1 MTAVKHTYATYSL
14 GLIISPKEWLTS
26 FIIISTLEKSFQTA
40 TTALRSHSSLKS
52 NSNLA
57 HNLFL
62 AATYAKPIDEAL
74 IVFTCKDNLQAWV
87 RY

>member
-14 GLIISPKEWLTS
+14 GLIISPREWLTS
-26 FIIISTLEKSFQTA
+26 FIIISAEEKLYNSIYSFQIP
-40 TTALRSHSSLKS
+40 LLLKS

-62 AATYAKPIDEAL
+62 AAAYIKPIDEAL
-74 IVFTCKDNLQAWV
+74 IVFT
-87 RY
+87 Y